1 MTDSNKFGAN
11 DIILL
16 FKKVNKRIDDLYCFA
31 KKCCEKIPI
40 NIGNGIGLYKKLE
53 DNKWQFKSILAGDN
67 VTITEQT
74 NTITI
79 NSTAT
84 PFTCEDVND
93 CLGISETGEVNKF
106 LNKQGNFITI
116 GGGGFT
122 CSDLNNCNTDNLPE
136 GVSNLYFTNSKAINA
151 LSGTP
156 TYVNYYSPS
165 TGLITGDQYFTR
177 LNTGRT
183 RIWGD
188 VTGQDGGYLDLNPIG
203 VSYFGANNAGSL
215 NNYFWVSGSNIGWAW
230 NNLEFTLPIS
240 DGNAGEVMM
249 TNGSGIITF
258 QPLPTG
264 YITSISDTTTIDLD
278 VITNNLTANLKDT
291 TVTPGSYTN
300 ADITV
305 DAQGR
310 ITFAS
315 NGSSSGTTW
324 GSITGTLSNQT
335 DLQNALDAKVNNDV
349 IYKKGLSSGLISGGV
364 LTVNTNPSKFDVA
377 SGDGV
382 IVDNWTDPNNPVVYD
397 VTWSDFTAQTLTYLA
412 TNTFTHIYID
422 KTGTIYQS
430 NVFTD
435 SELRRDYIHLGR
447 ISHTNNTTI
456 GAITNTPDLYV
467 SPINQLRD
475 LEEALGALGK
485 GNAVT
490 ANGANLNIDVS
501 SGSMYLNGVNNSLD
515 PKTPSFKSFNSL
527 TAPTFRYR
535 TQTGAGGNTTLIDP
549 TVYDN
554 AGTIT
559 VIGSTKSTN
568 QRIYRTAAGNIVVQ
582 YGQTIYASLSEAI
595 SAIPSETFNVYPNLQ
610 EYAVLIAILTVQTNC
625 TSLLDTTRSRITTPF
640 PIGGGGTSS
649 QDLSQVLATG
659 NTTGGTDLIVSSGDD
674 LNLAGQAAS
683 KIAIIDSSKNL
694 ISADTSTYPSLT
706 ELSYVKGVTSAIQS
720 QINSKQASLGYTP
733 EDVANKTGTI
743 TGNESSTTLYS
754 TIKGLVDWIKAG
766 FIGVLPAK
774 ATALVDADVI
784 VIGDSADSNKT
795 KTRTFAQV
803 KTNLRSENGNVV
815 IGKYSGSPV
824 SVTSTV
830 SETQYSGV
838 YVLIPANTFAVG
850 SRIGF
855 EYDCVRNTSGTSGG
869 THRVRVSTSSAPSP
883 LSGATLIA
891 TNSSSAA
898 NNVFVPFVRRHIFI
912 NGVTDTIALSTGSVS
927 DEWNGSVSNTIL
939 SANIDWTVDQYFI
952 PTIQPGNS
960 GDTYTLNAFK
970 VYLR

>member
-1 MTDSNKFGAN
+1 MIKVTDQKTPP
-11 DIILL
+11 
-16 FKKVNKRIDDLYCFA
+16 VEDD
-31 KKCCEKIPI
+31 
-40 NIGNGIGLYKKLE
+40 
-53 DNKWQFKSILAGDN
+53 SILVQQQYGS
-67 VTITEQT
+67 IP
-74 NTITI
+74 
-79 NSTAT
+79 T
-84 PFTCEDVND
+84 PPNQ
-93 CLGISETGEVNKF
+93 LS
-106 LNKQGNFITI
+106 
-116 GGGGFT
+116 
-122 CSDLNNCNTDNLPE
+122 S
-136 GVSNLYFTNSKAINA
+136 GV
-151 LSGTP
+151 
-156 TYVNYYSPS
+156 YYSWK
-165 TGLITGDQYFTR
+165 GK
-177 LNTGRT
+177 
-183 RIWGD
+183 W
-188 VTGQDGGYLDLNPIG
+188 
-203 VSYFGANNAGSL
+203 
-215 NNYFWVSGSNIGWAW
+215 
-230 NNLEFTLPIS
+230 
-240 DGNAGEVMM
+240 
-249 TNGSGIITF
+249 
-258 QPLPTG
+258 
-264 YITSISDTTTIDLD
+264 LD
-278 VITNNLTANLKDT
+278 VWGKFAAHAQALIDESLKNYKA
-291 TVTPGSYTN
+291 TVS
-300 ADITV
+300 
-305 DAQGR
+305 
-310 ITFAS
+310 
-315 NGSSSGTTW
+315 W

-349 IYKKGLSSGLISGGV
+349 IYKKGLSSGLVSGGV

-377 SGDGV
+377 SGEGV

-422 KTGTIYQS
+422 KTGAIYQS

-475 LEEALGALGK
+475 LEEALGAIGS
-485 GNAVT
+485 GNIVT

-501 SGSMYLNGVNNSLD
+501 SGSMYLNGINNSAD
-515 PKTPSFKSFNSL
+515 PKTPSFKSFNNL

-535 TQTGAGGNTTLIDP
+535 TQTGAGGNTALIDP

-595 SAIPSETFNVYPNLQ
+595 SAIPSETFVVYPNLQ

-640 PIGGGGTSS
+640 AIGGGGGTSS

-694 ISADTSTYPSLT
+694 ISAETALYPSLT
-706 ELSYVKGVTSAIQS
+706 ELSYVKDVTSSIQT
-720 QINSKQASLGYTP
+720 QLNNKQASLGYTA
-733 EDVANKTGTI
+733 ENSANKTGTI
-743 TGNESSTTLYS
+743 TGNESSTTLYA
-754 TIKGLVDWIKAG
+754 TIKGLVDWVKAG
-766 FIGVLPAK
+766 LVGVLPAK

-795 KTRTFAQV
+795 KTRTFAQI

-838 YVLIPANTFAVG
+838 YVLIPANTFSVG

-855 EYDCVRNTSGTSGG
+855 EYDCIRNTSGTSGG
-869 THRVRVSTSSAPSP
+869 THRVRVSTSSSPSP

-898 NNVFVPFVRRHIFI
+898 NNVFVPFVRRHIFV
-912 NGVTDTIALSTGSVS
+912 NGATDTIALSSGYIS
-927 DEWNGSVSNTIL
+927 DEWSGSASNTML